1 MERRE
6 KATEGLVQHG
16 VCDSRG
22 RASSRYI
29 GMQAGSSVLRIKFGA
44 KNSRHR
50 TPPKKIDLKLLI
62 SIIIYLIAI
71 LNYEY
76 QFLHWQKIAF
86 VQIGILYLHFLEIS
100 ADTMG
105 IPSY

>member
-50 TPPKKIDLKLLI
+50 TPPKKNRFEITDID
-62 SIIIYLIAI
+62 Y
-71 LNYEY
+71 
-76 QFLHWQKIAF
+76 H
-86 VQIGILYLHFLEIS
+86 
-100 ADTMG
+100 
-105 IPSY
+105 IPDSNSQL